1 MEICD
6 VCGHAFRMG
15 WTAGMVADSGGEMS
29 IFAARTAM
37 MIGLRGLRDESARVH
52 MDTVAIRMGKEMK
65 YALVS
70 EMFRSPRRG

>member
-1 MEICD
+1 MEK
-6 VCGHAFRMG
+6 
-15 WTAGMVADSGGEMS
+15 MS